1 MAVLVI
7 LVASLATFA
16 LRRRVVAFRGG
27 EGPVLVS
34 PPDSVLAYTNHILI
48 WRRVPRAVRYQVEV
62 LGANG
67 ESAFAM
73 PTTDTTL
80 ILPAMVS
87 LVRGQEY
94 VWSVRAVFP
103 DGAQA
108 ASAPRHFRI
117 QP

>member
-1 MAVLVI
+1 M
-7 LVASLATFA
+7 FA
-16 LRRRVVAFRGG
+16 LRDRAGTLRGG
-27 EGPVLVS
+27 EGPVLIS

-48 WRRVPRAVRYQVEV
+48 WRRVPQAVRYQVEV
-62 LGANG
+62 LSASG

-94 VWSVRAVFP
+94 VWSVRAVLSN
-103 DGAQA
+103 GTQA